1 MNKEYFKISSGLKN
15 LIGSELITDNFVAI
29 FELVKNSFDADAS
42 EVNIIFENIYS
53 SNAKI
58 IIQDNGKGMDYD
70 DLINKWLF
78 VAYSAKKDGTEEYDY
93 RNQIKSNRHYAGAK
107 GVGRF
112 SCDRLGQFLNL
123 ITIKNRSNA
132 KIENIVVDWE
142 KFEKNQKAEFIKIP
156 VEHNELSVNKYDIK
170 HGTILEITGVNI
182 EEWNRD
188 ELKKLKDK
196 LSKLVRPDLNKSA
209 KEKPFSISI
218 IVPDEIQNDINE
230 KERFLLKD
238 EAHKIYRNTV
248 NGKIENFI
256 FEELDIKTTKIVTR
270 ISDLGDF
277 VTTSLNDRDNFIY
290 TIKEKNK
297 HNLLNKVSIKLYFL
311 NRSAKIIFKRRI
323 GIDAVEYGNVFVY
336 KNGFRIYPFGERN
349 NDILGIDNRAVQG
362 YNRYIG
368 LRNLIGV
375 IEIEGEETDLKET
388 TSRDGGLVKTKA
400 YSQLQDY
407 LIETLRRLEK
417 YVIEVTSW
425 GVNDDNIENLNV
437 DEVNKK
443 LVKLIGNISDDKSIL
458 GIEYNKDLIRLISE
472 QEENSA
478 KKLVSN
484 FKRIASET
492 NNPKLLADSQK
503 IENFLK
509 ESDKRVKSVEKEND
523 FLKDEN
529 KEIGEKLGY
538 VSTQNNFLTSEITDD
553 TKNLE
558 SILHHIGLTTNLIK
572 SDIENLV
579 KAINN
584 DSDKKDLIN
593 IIQRLSRQNE
603 KITSFSKYFKK
614 VNFNIHT
621 NNMEIDIISFTN
633 EYLQNVYK
641 LREDLKINRELL
653 KINISTPK
661 SLNFKIKFN
670 PIDMIIVLDNLISN
684 SFKNNASEIEISWVK
699 REDNSVM
706 LSFKDNGDGIKDN
719 FVDNVFDFGFS
730 TSRRGSGLGL
740 YHVKEIIEKL
750 KSKIEINNKLK
761 KGVEFLISFKK

>member
-1 MNKEYFKISSGLKN
+1 MSKEYFKISSGLKN

-29 FELVKNSFDADAS
+29 FELVKNSFDANAS
-42 EVNIIFENIYS
+42 TVKITFENIYS
-53 SNAKI
+53 DNGKI
-58 IIQDNGKGMDYD
+58 IIQDNGKGMDYQ

-78 VAYSAKKDGTEEYDY
+78 VAYSAKKDGTEEFDY
-93 RNQIKSNRHYAGAK
+93 RNQIKSTRIYAGAK

-123 ITIKNRSNA
+123 ITVKNQPNS
-132 KIENIVVDWE
+132 KIENIFVDWK
-142 KFEKNQKAEFIKIP
+142 KFEENQTQEFINIP
-156 VEHNELSVNKYDIK
+156 VEHNELSLNKFDLK
-170 HGTILEITGVNI
+170 HGTILEISGINP
-182 EEWNRD
+182 EEWNRI
-188 ELKKLKDK
+188 EFKKLKDK
-196 LSKLVRPDLNKSA
+196 LSKLVRPDLNKST
-209 KEKPFSISI
+209 KEKSFSISI
-218 IVPDEIQNDINE
+218 IVPDELQNDITE
-230 KERFLLKD
+230 KEKFLLKN
-238 EAHKIYRNTV
+238 EEHKIYRNTV
-248 NGKIENFI
+248 NGEIENFV
-256 FEELDIKTTKIVTR
+256 FEELDIKTTKIVTE
-270 ISDLGDF
+270 ISDSGK
-277 VTTSLNDRDNFIY
+277 VVSTSLNDRENFIY
-290 TIKEKNK
+290 NIKEKNK
-297 HNLLNKVSIKLYFL
+297 HTLLDKVSIKLYFL
-311 NRSAKIIFKRRI
+311 NRSAKIIFKKRI
-323 GIDAVEYGNVFVY
+323 GVDAVEYGNVFVY
-336 KNGFRIYPFGERN
+336 KNGFRIYPFGERG

-362 YNRYIG
+362 FNRYIG

-375 IEIEGEETDLKET
+375 IEIEGDETDLKET

-407 LIETLRRLEK
+407 LIETLKRLEK
-417 YVIEVTSW
+417 YVIDVTSW
-425 GVNDDNIENLNV
+425 GVNDDNIENLNN

-443 LVKLIGNISDDKSIL
+443 LVKLIGNISDDKSII

-492 NNPKLLADSQK
+492 NNSKLLADSQK
-503 IENFLK
+503 IEKILK
-509 ESDKRVKSVEKEND
+509 ESDKRVQSIEKENNS
-523 FLKDEN
+523 LKDKN

-538 VSTQNNFLTSEITDD
+538 VSTQNNFLTSEITND

-579 KAINN
+579 KAVNN
-584 DSDKKDLIN
+584 NSDKKQLIN

-614 VNFNIHT
+614 VNFNIHA

-633 EYLQNVYK
+633 EYLENVYK

-653 KINISTPK
+653 KIKISMPK
-661 SLNFKIKFN
+661 SLNLKIKFN
-670 PIDMIIVLDNLISN
+670 PIDVIIVLDNMISN
-684 SFKNNASEIEISWVK
+684 SFKHNATEIEITWMEN
-699 REDNSVM
+699 EDKTII
-706 LSFKDNGDGIKDN
+706 LSYKDNGDGIKDN
-719 FVDNVFDFGFS
+719 VINNIFDFGFS

-750 KSKIEINNKLK
+750 KSEIRVNNKLK

>member
-29 FELVKNSFDADAS
+29 FELVKNSFDANAS
-42 EVNIIFENIYS
+42 EVNITFENIYS

-58 IIQDNGKGMDYD
+58 IIQDNGKGMDYN

-78 VAYSAKKDGTEEYDY
+78 VAYSAKKDKTEDFDY
-93 RNQIKSNRHYAGAK
+93 RNKIKSNRHYAGAK

-123 ITIKNRSNA
+123 ITIKNKVNS
-132 KIENIVVDWE
+132 KVENINVNWK
-142 KFEKNQKAEFIKIP
+142 KFEENQNEEFIRIP
-156 VEHNELSVNKYDIK
+156 VEHSVITQNKYGIE
-170 HGTILEITGVNI
+170 HGTILEISGIST

-196 LSKLVRPDLNKSA
+196 LSKLIRPDLNKSA
-209 KEKPFSISI
+209 KENPFNINI
-218 IVPDEIQNDINE
+218 VVPDEIQNDINE
-230 KERFLLKD
+230 KQKFLSKG
-238 EAHKIYRNTV
+238 EGHRIYRNTV

-256 FEELDIKTTKIVTR
+256 FEELDIKTTKIVTE
-270 ISDLGDF
+270 ISDLGDV
-277 VTTSLNDRDNFIY
+277 VTTSLNDRENFIY

-297 HNLLNKVSIKLYFL
+297 HNLLNKISIKLYFL

-368 LRNLIGV
+368 LRNLIGI

-400 YSQLQDY
+400 YSQLEYY
-407 LIETLRRLEK
+407 LFETLKRLEK
-417 YVIEVTSW
+417 YVIDVTSW

-458 GIEYNKDLIRLISE
+458 GIEYNKDLIRLISQ

-503 IENFLK
+503 IERILK
-509 ESDKRVKSVEKEND
+509 ESDERVRSAEKETE
-523 FLKDEN
+523 LVKDEN
-529 KEIGEKLGY
+529 KEIFEKLGF
-538 VSTQNNFLTSEITDD
+538 VSTQNNFLTHEITDD

-572 SDIENLV
+572 SDIENLA

-584 DSDKKDLIN
+584 NLDKNHLIE
-593 IIQRLSRQNE
+593 ITKRISRQNE

-614 VNFNIHT
+614 VNFNIHA
-621 NNMEIDIISFTN
+621 NNMEIDIITFTN
-633 EYLQNVYK
+633 EYLENVYK
-641 LREDLKINRELL
+641 HREDLKNNRELL
-653 KINISTPK
+653 KINISTPTLL
-661 SLNFKIKFN
+661 SLKIKFN

-684 SFKNNASEIEISWVK
+684 SFKNNASEIEVSWL
-699 REDNSVM
+699 RQEENSVI
-706 LSFKDNGDGIKDN
+706 LSFKDNGDGVKE
-719 FVDNVFDFGFS
+719 NVVNNIFDFGFS

-750 KSKIEINNKLK
+750 KSKIEVNNKLK

>member
-1 MNKEYFKISSGLKN
+1 M
-15 LIGSELITDNFVAI
+15 
-29 FELVKNSFDADAS
+29 SFP
-42 EVNIIFENIYS
+42 
-53 SNAKI
+53 KI
-58 IIQDNGKGMDYD
+58 ITSG
-70 DLINKWLF
+70 IN
-78 VAYSAKKDGTEEYDY
+78 S
-93 RNQIKSNRHYAGAK
+93 
-107 GVGRF
+107 
-112 SCDRLGQFLNL
+112 
-123 ITIKNRSNA
+123 
-132 KIENIVVDWE
+132 
-142 KFEKNQKAEFIKIP
+142 
-156 VEHNELSVNKYDIK
+156 
-170 HGTILEITGVNI
+170 

-196 LSKLVRPDLNKSA
+196 LSKLVRPDLNKSTE
-209 KEKPFSISI
+209 EKPFSISI
-218 IVPDEIQNDINE
+218 TVPDEIQNDIKE
-230 KERFLLKD
+230 KEKFLLKD
-238 EAHKIYRNTV
+238 EAHRIYRNTV

-256 FEELDIKTTKIVTR
+256 FEELDIKTTKIVTE
-270 ISDLGDF
+270 ISDLGDA
-277 VTTSLNDRDNFIY
+277 VSTSLNDRDNFIY

-297 HNLLNKVSIKLYFL
+297 YNLLNKVSIKLYFL
-311 NRSAKIIFKRRI
+311 NRSAKNIFKRRI
-323 GIDAVEYGNVFVY
+323 GVDAVEYGNVFVY
-336 KNGFRIYPFGERN
+336 KNGFRIYPFGERG

-375 IEIEGEETDLKET
+375 IEIEGTETDLKET

-400 YSQLQDY
+400 YSQLEDY

-417 YVIEVTSW
+417 YVIDVTSW

-458 GIEYNKDLIRLISE
+458 GLEYNKDLIRLISE

-492 NNPKLLADSQK
+492 NNPKLLADSKK
-503 IENFLK
+503 IEQILK
-509 ESDKRVKSVEKEND
+509 DSDKRVKSAENETKSV
-523 FLKDEN
+523 KDEN
-529 KEIGEKLGY
+529 KEIQEKLGY
-538 VSTQNNFLTSEITDD
+538 ISTQNNFLTEEITDD

-584 DSDKKDLIN
+584 NSDKNELIN
-593 IIQRLSRQNE
+593 IIKRLSRQNE

-621 NNMEIDIISFTN
+621 NNMENDIVSFTN
-633 EYLQNVYK
+633 EYLENVYK
-641 LREDLKINRELL
+641 LRQDLKINRELL
-653 KINISTPK
+653 KIKISTPK
-661 SLNFKIKFN
+661 EMIQKIKFN
-670 PIDMIIVLDNLISN
+670 PIDMIIVLDNMISN
-684 SFKNNASEIEISWVK
+684 SFKNNASEVEISWIK
-699 REDNSVM
+699 SEDNSVI

-719 FVDNVFDFGFS
+719 VINNIFDFGFS

-750 KSKIEINNKLK
+750 KGKIEVNNKLK

>member
-42 EVNIIFENIYS
+42 EVNITFENIYS

-78 VAYSAKKDGTEEYDY
+78 VAYSAKKDGTEEFDY
-93 RNQIKSNRHYAGAK
+93 RNQIKSNRQYAGAK

-123 ITIKNRSNA
+123 VTIKNRPNS
-132 KIENIVVDWE
+132 KIENILVDWK
-142 KFEKNQKAEFIKIP
+142 KFEENQKEEFIKIP
-156 VEHNELSVNKYDIK
+156 VEHYELSQNIYGIK
-170 HGTILEITGVNI
+170 HGTVLEISGINS
-182 EEWNRD
+182 EEWTRA
-188 ELKKLKDK
+188 EIKKLKDK
-196 LSKLVRPDLNKSA
+196 LSKLVRPKLN
-209 KEKPFSISI
+209 ETFDDKPFRIFIYST
-218 IVPDEIQNDINE
+218 EDIEEDKKDAIKFSE
-230 KERFLLKD
+230 KGD
-238 EAHKIYRNTV
+238 GAVYRNTV
-248 NGKIENFI
+248 NGEIQNFI
-256 FEELDIKTTKIVTR
+256 FEELDIKTTKITTQ
-270 ISDLGDF
+270 ISIDGNETL
-277 VTTSLNDRDNFIY
+277 TNLNDRENFIY
-290 TIKEKNK
+290 SIKERNK
-297 HNLLNKVSIKLYFL
+297 HLLLNNISIKLYFL
-311 NRSAKIIFKRRI
+311 NRSAKVIFKKRI
-323 GIDAVEYGNVFVY
+323 GVDAVEYGNVFVY
-336 KNGFRIYPFGERN
+336 KNGFRIYPFGERG

-362 YNRYIG
+362 YNRFIG
-368 LRNLIGV
+368 LRNLIGI
-375 IEIEGEETDLKET
+375 IEIEGNKTDLKET
-388 TSRDGGLVKTKA
+388 TSRDGGLVKTRS
-400 YSQLQDY
+400 YTQLEDY
-407 LIETLRRLEK
+407 LFETLRRLEK
-417 YVIEVTSW
+417 YVIDVTSW
-425 GVNDDNIENLNV
+425 GVNDDNLENLNT

-443 LVKLIGNISDDKSIL
+443 LVKLIGNISDDKSII

-503 IENFLK
+503 IEKILK

-523 FLKDEN
+523 LLKDEN

-584 DSDKKDLIN
+584 NSDKNELIS
-593 IIQRLSRQNE
+593 IIKRLSRQNE

-633 EYLQNVYK
+633 EYLENVYK

-653 KINISTPK
+653 KIKILTPE
-661 SLNFKIKFN
+661 SLNLKIKFN
-670 PIDMIIVLDNLISN
+670 PIDMIIVLDNMISN
-684 SFKNNASEIEISWVK
+684 SYKHNASEIEISWIK
-699 REDNSVM
+699 MEDNSVV

-719 FVDNVFDFGFS
+719 IVGNIFDFGFS

-750 KSKIEINNKLK
+750 KSKIEVNNKLK

>member
-42 EVNIIFENIYS
+42 EVNITFENIYS

-58 IIQDNGKGMDYD
+58 IIQDNGKGMDYN

-78 VAYSAKKDGTEEYDY
+78 VAYSAKKDKTEDFDY
-93 RNQIKSNRHYAGAK
+93 RNQIKSNRQYAGAK

-123 ITIKNRSNA
+123 ITIKNKVNS
-132 KIENIVVDWE
+132 KIENISVDWK
-142 KFEKNQKAEFIKIP
+142 KFEENQIEEFIRIP
-156 VEHNELSVNKYDIK
+156 VEHNVITQNKYGIE
-170 HGTILEITGVNI
+170 HGTILEISGINT

-196 LSKLVRPDLNKSA
+196 LSKLIRPDLNKSA
-209 KEKPFSISI
+209 KENPFNINI
-218 IVPDEIQNDINE
+218 IVPDEVQNDINE
-230 KERFLLKD
+230 KQKFLSKG
-238 EAHKIYRNTV
+238 EGHRIYRNTV

-256 FEELDIKTTKIVTR
+256 FEELDIKTTKIVTE
-270 ISDLGDF
+270 ISDLGDV
-277 VTTSLNDRDNFIY
+277 VTTSLNDRENFIY
-290 TIKEKNK
+290 RIIEKNK
-297 HNLLNKVSIKLYFL
+297 HNLLNKISIKLYFL
-311 NRSAKIIFKRRI
+311 NRSAKVIFKRRI

-362 YNRYIG
+362 YNRFIG
-368 LRNLIGV
+368 LRNLIGI

-400 YSQLQDY
+400 YSQLEDY
-407 LIETLRRLEK
+407 LIETLKRLEK
-417 YVIEVTSW
+417 YVIDVTSW

-458 GIEYNKDLIRLISE
+458 GIEYNKDLIRLISQ

-503 IENFLK
+503 IEKILK
-509 ESDKRVKSVEKEND
+509 ESDKRVQSAEKETE
-523 FLKDEN
+523 LIKDEN
-529 KEIGEKLGY
+529 KEIFEKLGY
-538 VSTQNNFLTSEITDD
+538 VSTQNNFLTHEITDD

-572 SDIENLV
+572 SDIENLT

-584 DSDKKDLIN
+584 NSDKNHLIE
-593 IIQRLSRQNE
+593 ITKRISRQNE

-614 VNFNIHT
+614 VNFNIHA
-621 NNMEIDIISFTN
+621 NNMEIDIITFTN
-633 EYLQNVYK
+633 EYLENVYK
-641 LREDLKINRELL
+641 HREDLKNNRELL
-653 KINISTPK
+653 KIKISTPRLL
-661 SLNFKIKFN
+661 SLIIKFN
-670 PIDMIIVLDNLISN
+670 PIDMIIVLDNMISN
-684 SFKNNASEIEISWVK
+684 SFKNNSSEIEISWIK
-699 REDNSVM
+699 SEDNSVT
-706 LSFKDNGDGIKDN
+706 LSFKDNGDGIKE
-719 FVDNVFDFGFS
+719 NVINNIFDFGFS

-750 KSKIEINNKLK
+750 KGKIEVNNKLK

>member
-42 EVNIIFENIYS
+42 EVNITFENIYS
-53 SNAKI
+53 LNAKI
-58 IIQDNGKGMDYD
+58 IIQDNGKGMDYN
-70 DLINKWLF
+70 DLIDKWLF
-78 VAYSAKKDGTEEYDY
+78 VAYSAKKDKTEDFDY
-93 RNQIKSNRHYAGAK
+93 RNQIRSNRQYAGAK

-123 ITIKNRSNA
+123 ITIKNKVNS
-132 KIENIVVDWE
+132 KIENIGVDWK
-142 KFEKNQKAEFIKIP
+142 KFEENQNEEFIKIP
-156 VEHNELSVNKYDIK
+156 VEHNVLTQNKYGIE
-170 HGTILEITGVNI
+170 HGTILEISGINT

-196 LSKLVRPDLNKSA
+196 LSKLIRPSLNKSA
-209 KEKPFSISI
+209 KEIFFNINI

-230 KERFLLKD
+230 KEKFLSKG
-238 EAHKIYRNTV
+238 EEHRIYRNTV

-256 FEELDIKTTKIVTR
+256 FEELDIKTTKIVTE
-270 ISDLGDF
+270 ISDLGDV
-277 VTTSLNDRDNFIY
+277 VTTSLNDRENFIY

-297 HNLLNKVSIKLYFL
+297 YNLLNKISIKLYFL
-311 NRSAKIIFKRRI
+311 NRSAKVIFKRRI

-368 LRNLIGV
+368 LRNLIGI

-400 YSQLQDY
+400 YNQLEDY
-407 LIETLRRLEK
+407 LFETLKRLEK
-417 YVIEVTSW
+417 YVIDVTSW
-425 GVNDDNIENLNV
+425 GVNDDNIENLNI

-458 GIEYNKDLIRLISE
+458 GIEYNKDLIGLISQ

-484 FKRIASET
+484 FKRIANET

-503 IENFLK
+503 IEKILK
-509 ESDKRVKSVEKEND
+509 ESDKRVESAEKQTE
-523 FLKDEN
+523 LIKEEN
-529 KEIGEKLGY
+529 KEIFEKLGY
-538 VSTQNNFLTSEITDD
+538 VTTQNNFLTHEITDD

-572 SDIENLV
+572 SDIENLT

-584 DSDKKDLIN
+584 NSDKNHLIE
-593 IIQRLSRQNE
+593 ITKRISRQNE

-614 VNFNIHT
+614 VNFNIHA
-621 NNMEIDIISFTN
+621 NNMEIDIITFTN
-633 EYLQNVYK
+633 EYLENVYK
-641 LREDLKINRELL
+641 HREDLKNNRELL
-653 KINISTPK
+653 KISISTPK
-661 SLNFKIKFN
+661 LLSLKIKFN
-670 PIDMIIVLDNLISN
+670 PIDMIIVLDNMISN
-684 SFKNNASEIEISWVK
+684 SFKNNSSEIEISWIK
-699 REDNSVM
+699 SDDNSVT
-706 LSFKDNGDGIKDN
+706 LSFKDNGNGIKENIINDI
-719 FVDNVFDFGFS
+719 FDFGFS

-750 KSKIEINNKLK
+750 KGKIEVNNSLK